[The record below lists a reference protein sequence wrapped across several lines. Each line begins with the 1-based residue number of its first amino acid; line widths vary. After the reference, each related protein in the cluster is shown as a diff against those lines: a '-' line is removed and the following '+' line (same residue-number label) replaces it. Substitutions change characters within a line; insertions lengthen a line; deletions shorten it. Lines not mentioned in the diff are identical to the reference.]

1 MRGIGS
7 KLERACALAII
18 LCPSALQ
25 GGLYAQQATKLS
37 PKVMAV
43 VNAPLVELKDDD
55 PSLLRLKKERFNA
68 ALKEAKAV

>member
-18 LCPSALQ
+18 LCASALQ
-25 GGLYAQQATKLS
+25 VGLYAQQAT
-37 PKVMAV
+37 KVMAV

-55 PSLLRLKKERFNA
+55 PSLLRLKRRSD
-68 ALKEAKAV
+68 LTQH